1 MHLKK
6 LGFRR
11 GSGLSMLSITSR
23 ALVSRSILVQKY
35 REIRDFLIPG
45 CKVDGRLLRVLDG
58 LGRAA
63 AGAVKAAA
71 ASVHVEGVNGAMS
84 LRRRRSAARC

>member
-1 MHLKK
+1 
-6 LGFRR
+6 
-11 GSGLSMLSITSR
+11 MLSITSR

-35 REIRDFLIPG
+35 REICDFLIPG

-63 AGAVKAAA
+63 AGAVADAASFSSKSSAFMAHCPSAAA
-71 ASVHVEGVNGAMS
+71 APPKDAAKTVRG
-84 LRRRRSAARC
+84 RREI